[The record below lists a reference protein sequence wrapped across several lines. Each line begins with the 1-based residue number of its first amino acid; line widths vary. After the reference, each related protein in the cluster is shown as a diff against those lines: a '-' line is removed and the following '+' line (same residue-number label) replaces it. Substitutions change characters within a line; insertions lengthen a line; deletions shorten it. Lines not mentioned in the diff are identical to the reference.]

1 MLFISIGPS
10 IDVYSIWYKNWNKQR
25 FFWTYGPSLT
35 AMKTKHL
42 SKYKNTRIFTVALS
56 FSYFGG
62 FFYSDWRIFKQLNS
76 NYFPVFSINLCRG
89 HVKSHTKFGPDR
101 FSRFDVYWIQTD
113 DQKLSWIQTKSYLG
127 YKPKVIFHMIDQIK
141 VTFWF
146 KLAHPVKEIVS

>member
-35 AMKTKHL
+35 AMKAKHL
-42 SKYKNTRIFTVALS
+42 SEYKNTRIFTVALS

-76 NYFPVFSINLCRG
+76 NYFPVFSPQLWCSINLCRG
-89 HVKSHTKFGPDR
+89 HVKSHTKFGPDQ
-101 FSRFDVYWIQTD
+101 FSRLDVYWIQTD

-127 YKPKVIFHMIDQIK
+127 YKPKVILDTNQ
-141 VTFWF
+141 
-146 KLAHPVKEIVS
+146 KLSSTWLIRLR

>member
-10 IDVYSIWYKNWNKQR
+10 IDVYSIWYKNLNKQR
-25 FFWTYGPSLT
+25 FFGPSYGPSLT

-56 FSYFGG
+56 FSYFGA
-62 FFYSDWRIFKQLNS
+62 FFYSYWRIFKQLNS

-127 YKPKVIFHMIDQIK
+127 YKPKVILDTNQ
-141 VTFWF
+141 
-146 KLAHPVKEIVS
+146 KLSSTWLIRLR